1 MYLVK
6 YEKTGVE
13 LHMKPARLLPLIL
26 GLFMA
31 LAMGAPVLAGEP
43 KEQIKQTTDRI
54 LSILA
59 DPSLKGPAKAEE
71 RRKQIRQA
79 VDERFDWE
87 EMAQRSLATHWPKR
101 TPEEKKEF
109 VTLFQNLLARTYMD
123 KVEGYS
129 GEKIIYTGET
139 IDQDRAVA
147 RVKILTSKNKEIP
160 IEYRLLKKGPQW
172 LVYDISIEGVS
183 LVNNYRTQ
191 FNSIILKK
199 GYEELVKR
207 LKEKRGTDD
216 KKEAKT

>member
-1 MYLVK
+1 
-6 YEKTGVE
+6 
-13 LHMKPARLLPLIL
+13 MKPARLLPLIL